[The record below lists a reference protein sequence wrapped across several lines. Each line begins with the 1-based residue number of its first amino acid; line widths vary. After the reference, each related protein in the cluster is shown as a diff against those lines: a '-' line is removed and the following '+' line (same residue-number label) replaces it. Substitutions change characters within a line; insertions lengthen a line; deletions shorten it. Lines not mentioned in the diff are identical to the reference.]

1 MWWKMPHVSRRSTV
15 ACKWRFGSKPIS
27 WFSPSAMKVPAFPK
41 PSGRRF
47 STCSTPPHGVIAA
60 GRAPG
65 LAWRSVR
72 AWSAPTADA
81 SRSRMALMAG
91 VRASVSPCRC
101 RPSLRSKWS
110 RRCDRPVG
118 YADVL
123 RSKILCHDRT
133 PMSQAATILVI
144 DDEPQIRKF
153 LRISLASQ
161 GYKVLE
167 AGTGAEGLSQA
178 ALNKP
183 DLLVLDLGLPDMDG
197 QDVLSQFREWSAVPV
212 LVLSVRASEGEKV
225 QALDSGANDYVTKP
239 FGIQEF
245 LARIRALLR
254 QAPDSG
260 QAASALV
267 IGPLTVDLA
276 YRRVL
281 LDGLEVALTRKEY
294 AVLAQ
299 LARYP
304 GRVITQQQLLKDIW
318 GPTHV
323 EDTHYLRIVV
333 GHLRQ
338 KLADDPAAPR
348 FIVTEA
354 GVGYRVLNG
363 GGL

>member
-1 MWWKMPHVSRRSTV
+1 
-15 ACKWRFGSKPIS
+15 
-27 WFSPSAMKVPAFPK
+27 
-41 PSGRRF
+41 
-47 STCSTPPHGVIAA
+47 
-60 GRAPG
+60 
-65 LAWRSVR
+65 
-72 AWSAPTADA
+72 
-81 SRSRMALMAG
+81 
-91 VRASVSPCRC
+91 
-101 RPSLRSKWS
+101 
-110 RRCDRPVG
+110 
-118 YADVL
+118 
-123 RSKILCHDRT
+123 
-133 PMSQAATILVI
+133 MSQTATILVI

-161 GYKVLE
+161 GYRVLE
-167 AGTGAEGLSQA
+167 AGTGSEGLSLA

-183 DLLVLDLGLPDMDG
+183 DVLVLDLGLPDIDG
-197 QDVLSQFREWSAVPV
+197 QDVLRQLREWSAVPV

-225 QALDSGANDYVTKP
+225 RALDCGANDYVTKP

-254 QAPDSG
+254 HAPDNG
-260 QAASALV
+260 QAQSALM

-281 LDGLEVALTRKEY
+281 LDGVEISLTRKEY

-299 LARYP
+299 LARHP

-338 KLADDPAAPR
+338 KLADDPATPR

-354 GVGYRVLNG
+354 GVGYRLLEG
-363 GGL
+363 